1 MHENSAMD
9 LSESGK
15 SSAPMAA
22 EGAKDHCI
30 RFKSLGRPPHD
41 FHGEHFAIALDGP
54 GTSLTE
60 QLSLPMIIYKEV
72 KYKNTPL
79 QKGRF
84 TAEATEH
91 A

>member
-1 MHENSAMD
+1 MYPFQI
-9 LSESGK
+9 LRK
-15 SSAPMAA
+15 AP
-22 EGAKDHCI
+22 HN
-30 RFKSLGRPPHD
+30 